1 MLLKFKEKDA
11 NMYSSNITEDTA
23 MINNDIIQWNQS
35 NIFVQSGGYARMTT
49 LPDGD
54 LACVYTSGGYVRYC
68 TSADE
73 GITWSAPTNVIKIES
88 TPTGQKM
95 VLANANI
102 VVMKN
107 GAYMVAFR
115 AHTGGPV
122 GEFTS
127 FYSSIRYCISRDKG
141 VTWSEDIIVVENNH
155 VGGEF
160 TGFWEPHMLYV
171 KDGKLAMYYAADC
184 LGGTA
189 VGYPFINDIEKQQHI
204 VLHLYDEETKQFGE
218 PIIASNGID
227 HGSRDGM
234 PSVCELADGTFAMV
248 IESSS
253 YRPRNAFIIQMLFSE
268 DGIKWSE
275 PKNIWIPKSEGHYA
289 GAPFVAKLDDGRIA
303 VSFQATE
310 GSGNTLAH
318 NKVNNSVM
326 NVIISNKPI
335 SYADRDT
342 ISQADFDRVS
352 ENPIQT
358 YEEHS
363 YAIWP
368 AMHVHKGKLYCSADL
383 GVCTSPT
390 GRALKGIHLRIGTIK

>member
-1 MLLKFKEKDA
+1 MSA
-11 NMYSSNITEDTA
+11 NPK
-23 MINNDIIQWNQS
+23 IQWNDS

-49 LPDGD
+49 LPDGR
-54 LACVYTSGGYVRYC
+54 LACVYTGGGYVRYC
-68 TSADE
+68 TSEDD
-73 GITWSAPTNVIKIES
+73 GVTWSSPTNVIRIEH

-102 VVMKN
+102 VVMKD
-107 GAYMVAFR
+107 GSYMVAFR

-122 GEFTS
+122 GEFS
-127 FYSSIRYCISRDKG
+127 EFYSSIRYCISRDRG
-141 VTWSEDIIVVENNH
+141 ATWSEDITVIENDH
-155 VGGEF
+155 VGPEF
-160 TGFWEPHMLYV
+160 TGFWEPHMLYI
-171 KDGKLAMYYAADC
+171 KDGVLAMYYAADC
-184 LGGTA
+184 LGGPA
-189 VGYPFINDIEKQQHI
+189 EGYPFIDDIDKQQHI
-204 VLHLYDEETKQFGE
+204 VLHLYDESTECFGA

-234 PSVCELADGTFAMV
+234 PSVCRLSDGSYAMV
-248 IESSS
+248 IESSIMK
-253 YRPRNAFIIQMLFSE
+253 PTHPFIVQLMLSE

-275 PKNIWIPKSEGHYA
+275 PKNIWIPSGEGHYS
-289 GAPFVAKLDDGRIA
+289 GAPFVVTLPDGRIA

-310 GSGNTLAH
+310 GSGCTLAC

-326 NVIISNKPI
+326 NVILSKAPV
-335 SYADRDT
+335 SYTDAET
-342 ISQADFDRVS
+342 ISTADFERVD

-358 YEEHS
+358 PEEHS

-390 GRALKGIHLRIGTIK
+390 GRSLKGIHLRIGTLK